1 MSRLLLFG
9 GGAAALMVAAIVW
22 QSGRSSS
29 SETFFVGK
37 TKPPEAAPVC
47 PWREPE
53 ADLKLFFPNA
63 SRYELE
69 NHPLSGSRIELA
81 ERLGRALAPD
91 ENLLPVYR
99 IYGGTRPLG
108 AVLTRRVKGT
118 HGAIEVV
125 IATDLREQVSGLRL
139 QRLREPEGVARVLE
153 NPEWLRSFHGKTA
166 GSGWEIGRD
175 VPEVPPEARASAAA
189 IAEGA
194 RSALILLAGATRASS
209 NAPVKAPHH

>member
-1 MSRLLLFG
+1 MSRLLLVC
-9 GGAAALMVAAIVW
+9 GGAAALVAAAIAW
-22 QSGRSSS
+22 QSAQPSS
-29 SETFFVGK
+29 SEFFVGK

-53 ADLKLFFPNA
+53 VDLKLSFPNA

-69 NHPLSGSRIELA
+69 NHPLSGSRLELA

-99 IYGGTRPLG
+99 IYGETGAVG

-125 IATDLREQVSGLRL
+125 IATDLRDQVCGLRL
-139 QRLREPEGVARVLE
+139 QRLREPEGVARALE

-166 GSGWEIGRD
+166 GSGWDLGRD
-175 VPEVPPEARASAAA
+175 IPEVPPEARASATA
-189 IAEGA
+189 IAEGT
-194 RSALILLAGATRASS
+194 RSALILLAGATRSPS